1 MEKIQGFNKVN
12 IVGNVVNYTIYKFKS
27 GKRKAEIGIKDELTN
42 NVCYAQMFEN
52 NNMTYDG
59 RSVNLDTLKRI
70 FLDGNDKP
78 RGVLVKCTGRVSE
91 NRYISTKSGEEVVS
105 TKPTLWRINPYNDLE
120 DQQVTFNIT
129 GIVENIKTI
138 KDDTEVVIRIG
149 IPTTNKDK
157 EFNGIEFLTVYADG
171 NIKEKIED
179 ADIDKGYQIS
189 VAGDILN
196 KLPKRDKYGDVVE
209 GSVAEK
215 GFKIMS
221 LKKKIVEPDDLDM
234 DLYNELKAAIKQD
247 KSKDN
252 KSNKKQNKDV
262 SVMSDKQDLNGEA
275 GSDAE
280 GLDGL
285 DF

>member
-215 GFKIMS
+215 GFKIIS

>member
-252 KSNKKQNKDV
+252 KSNKKQNEDV